1 MVWVSQVELPPEP
14 GIDRPHIVTF
24 SPKKINCYL
33 CSHTG
38 SFALILYFGPA
49 FIPVQHLLTSVFR
62 QKPVNAAVC
71 RYKAEN
77 ICMIKFFK
85 DIRQKLL
92 VEGYSGKPFN
102 KALRYFKYAVGEIFL
117 VVIGIL
123 IALQINNWNQ
133 NRIDKKNERI
143 YLIGLKEEFLIS
155 KLKLEELRSV
165 NQNNYAGAKKIL
177 AYTHSAK
184 ERPSEALFSTLL
196 YQTFSNDIAF
206 NPNNSLLDEMINSGN
221 LKNLSNTELRK
232 QLTNWISTLEDISK
246 QERELADQRIKVLDM
261 FRTNHTS
268 LSAVFK
274 QAGVYE
280 DLELPES
287 DKELS
292 NLSLLDSTEFEN
304 NLLMFILASHATE
317 IAHFEPLMQD
327 IDNIIDLINREI
339 ELS

>member
-1 MVWVSQVELPPEP
+1 
-14 GIDRPHIVTF
+14 
-24 SPKKINCYL
+24 
-33 CSHTG
+33 
-38 SFALILYFGPA
+38 
-49 FIPVQHLLTSVFR
+49 
-62 QKPVNAAVC
+62 
-71 RYKAEN
+71 
-77 ICMIKFFK
+77 MIKFFK

-92 VEGYSGKPFN
+92 VEGHSGKPFN
-102 KALRYFKYAVGEIFL
+102 KALRYLKYAVGEIFL

-177 AYTHSAK
+177 AYTHSTK